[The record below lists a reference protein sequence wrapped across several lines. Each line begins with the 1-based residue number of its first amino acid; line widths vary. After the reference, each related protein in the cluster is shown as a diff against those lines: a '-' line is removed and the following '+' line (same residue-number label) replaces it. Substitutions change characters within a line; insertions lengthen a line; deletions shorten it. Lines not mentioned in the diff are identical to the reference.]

1 MPNKP
6 PAELI
11 KFLQPYDKAIQKLA
25 LDLRQIVI
33 AELAPCHENIYDA
46 YSAVAIGYGSSE
58 RFSDCVCHIAVYAR
72 GVNLGFNQGALLEDP
87 DAALLGTGKRIR
99 HLSLKSQADLVRPEI
114 RVFLKR
120 ALALARDDGRK
131 LGETISMGKKS
142 GKVLSTVKAIYK
154 KKRRP
159 S

>member
-1 MPNKP
+1 MPRKP

-11 KFLQPYDKAIQKLA
+11 KFLKPYDPAIQKLA
-25 LDLRQIVI
+25 LNLRNIVI
-33 AELAPCHENIYDA
+33 DEFAPCYENIYDA

-58 RFSDCVCHIAVYAR
+58 RFSDCICHIAVYAR
-72 GVNLGFNQGALLEDP
+72 GVNLGFNNGASLEDP
-87 DAALLGTGKRIR
+87 ERALLGTGKRIR
-99 HLSLKSQADLVRPEI
+99 HLSLKSQEDLMRQEI

-120 ALALARDDGRK
+120 ALALERDDARK
-131 LGETISMGKKS
+131 LGETISMGGKS
-142 GKVLSTVKAIYK
+142 RAVISTVKAIYK

>member
-25 LDLRQIVI
+25 LDLRKIVI
-33 AELAPCHENIYDA
+33 DELAPCHENIYDA
-46 YSAVAIGYGSSE
+46 YSAVAIGYGTSE
-58 RFSDCVCHIAVYAR
+58 RFSDGICHIAVYTQN
-72 GVNLGFNQGALLEDP
+72 VNLGFNQGASLDDP
-87 DAALLGTGKRIR
+87 EAALLGSGKRIR
-99 HLSLKSQADLVRPEI
+99 HLSLKTQADLKRPEI

-120 ALALARDDGRK
+120 ALALARDDARK
-131 LGETISMGKKS
+131 LGEPISRGKNS
-142 GKVLSTVKAIYK
+142 RTVISTVKAIYK